1 MAANTSPDFNTI
13 IQGYEARIT
22 QLEDALRAMY
32 NNNGGAT
39 NNPAPTQVQG
49 SSIKPNKPQAFTG
62 DKKGPKA
69 DTWCFQLQVYF
80 EAAQVPPPKQ
90 VPTAVTFLR
99 DSAELW
105 WMEHVR
111 KTTDEHM
118 QPTSERI
125 SSFGVFVQAIKS
137 HFMTTTRVEDAR
149 ERLPSLKQSGW
160 VRGYV
165 NAFQKLVMQ
174 IPDMTDGE
182 KFWRFKEGLNVA
194 LRKEVTKEECKT
206 YEDAVR
212 LVLRLDAV
220 DTKFGNKNHS
230 NTNFASKPFQAS
242 TPMEIDAIRVGA
254 PSTSMPK
261 LSKEELKRKFGGKLT
276 PDMKDEMRKLGVC
289 FYCRE
294 QAGHVAQSCPK
305 KTKALN

>member
-1 MAANTSPDFNTI
+1 MENNTSQDLSSI

-22 QLEDALRAMY
+22 QLEDALRSVF
-32 NNNGGAT
+32 NNNNVAT
-39 NNPAPTQVQG
+39 NITAPTQVQG

-80 EAAQVPPPKQ
+80 EAAQVPLEKQ

-99 DSAELW
+99 ESAELW

-118 QPTSERI
+118 RPTSERI

-149 ERLPSLKQSGW
+149 EGLPSLKQSGW

-194 LRKEVTKEECKT
+194 LRKEVTKEDCKT

-220 DTKFGNKNHS
+220 DTKFGTKSHS
-230 NTNFASKPFQAS
+230 HANFTSKQSQAPI
-242 TPMEIDAIRVGA
+242 PMEIDAIRIA
-254 PSTSMPK
+254 TPSTSMTK
-261 LSKEELKRKFGGKLT
+261 LSKEDLKKKFGGKLT
-276 PDMKDEMRKLGVC
+276 PDMKDEMKKLGVC

-305 KTKALN
+305 

>member
-1 MAANTSPDFNTI
+1 MAANTSQEFNTI

-22 QLEDALRAMY
+22 QLEDAIRAMF

-39 NNPAPTQVQG
+39 NTPHPTQVQA

-69 DTWCFQLQVYF
+69 DTWCFQLQIYF
-80 EAAQVPPPKQ
+80 EAAQVPPEKQ

-99 DSAELW
+99 ESAELW

-118 QPTSERI
+118 QPTPERI
-125 SSFGVFVQAIKS
+125 SSFRVFVQAIKS

-194 LRKEVTKEECKT
+194 LRKEVTKEDCKT

-220 DTKFGNKNHS
+220 DTKFGNKSHP
-230 NTNFASKPFQAS
+230 NTNFTSKPFQAP

-261 LSKEELKRKFGGKLT
+261 LSKEELKKKFGGKLT

-305 KTKALN
+305 KTKTLN